1 MTLSSSADIKNS
13 FSACISQHPGIA
25 LFCKWRERDCS
36 GEAPAIID
44 RRSVRHGACKTSEKV
59 ALNEGRGSAKVL
71 NVDER

>member
-1 MTLSSSADIKNS
+1 M
-13 FSACISQHPGIA
+13 
-25 LFCKWRERDCS
+25 FCKWRERDCS

-71 NVDER
+71 NVDEH